1 MGEKERCIHYQKDF
15 LKKINLMNTKT
26 AKAVASLHTAANYLD
41 ETWKTYNQKRSGV
54 QWGKF
59 AACAGGI
66 AAIAAGHPVIGGV
79 CCAAVLSAGM
89 TGDVYLLTTRHFL
102 KKKWSPEL
110 EEAEKHFM
118 TAESAVQ
125 EMRDTILLWK
135 KSPTLAKKL
144 RKIHEDMLQKA
155 KNVPI
160 TPKQAGLNSVSRATA
175 AVWGQT
181 VHYSIRDIV
190 KNWGGGAAKIL
201 RQKAEELNELT
212 KLQ

>member
-1 MGEKERCIHYQKDF
+1 MFI
-15 LKKINLMNTKT
+15 
-26 AKAVASLHTAANYLD
+26 YLQLD
-41 ETWKTYNQKRSGV
+41 IS
-54 QWGKF
+54 F
-59 AACAGGI
+59 
-66 AAIAAGHPVIGGV
+66 
-79 CCAAVLSAGM
+79 
-89 TGDVYLLTTRHFL
+89 

-160 TPKQAGLNSVSRATA
+160 TPKQAGLNSVSTATA